1 MMVAESN
8 RETTQVV
15 VSMSLG
21 YLFMYLPLLV
31 AVSCVIG
38 ASRHEKTG
46 LIIDQIVRTA
56 VWVTSFMLGIY
67 AVLQIV
73 SWMV

>member
-1 MMVAESN
+1 M
-8 RETTQVV
+8 V

-31 AVSCVIG
+31 SVSFVIG
-38 ASRHEKTG
+38 ASRHEKRH
-46 LIIDQIVRTA
+46 LILDQTLRTA
-56 VWVTSFMLGIY
+56 VWITSFMLGIY